1 MSFKFHKFNK
11 NNTFSANTFLSTL
24 KEKNNIINQQLN
36 LNTIRTIQLT
46 NNIEQNINIKK
57 ELLKRDLSE
66 EISIKNNNKDNTI
79 NNNEYISNFINQY
92 LPSML
97 LFNSYLP
104 DETKIDSYN
113 RSVNNIE
120 FSNIISCFQLLMK
133 FLFELKENNH
143 IQNNIWEKRLSYLK
157 DKENLLNNKDIIIK
171 NDNIINKLQNKKI
184 KLELFLKKNG
194 KEIDIK
200 TNKLYI
206 CDACPYPYKKFY
218 SYRELHMH
226 YVKNH
231 INPYLCLNND
241 FSIVNQGFDK
251 YYFDNKMNEL
261 ADEVVDIFKKTND
274 KNNAKSQENFKEK
287 DNLNLI
293 FKDRANLN
301 ITRRNK
307 RYETVGPNTFNSK
320 IFFRNINFNTY
331 SKENEKK
338 KEIIRKRIEML
349 KSNQEK
355 FENNFKEQIQ
365 TFLDE
370 FKNEIIKLKNNQI
383 EQK

>member
-1 MSFKFHKFNK
+1 M
-11 NNTFSANTFLSTL
+11 
-24 KEKNNIINQQLN
+24 
-36 LNTIRTIQLT
+36 
-46 NNIEQNINIKK
+46 
-57 ELLKRDLSE
+57 
-66 EISIKNNNKDNTI
+66 
-79 NNNEYISNFINQY
+79 
-92 LPSML
+92 
-97 LFNSYLP
+97 
-104 DETKIDSYN
+104 
-113 RSVNNIE
+113 
-120 FSNIISCFQLLMK
+120 
-133 FLFELKENNH
+133 
-143 IQNNIWEKRLSYLK
+143 
-157 DKENLLNNKDIIIK
+157 
-171 NDNIINKLQNKKI
+171 
-184 KLELFLKKNG
+184 
-194 KEIDIK
+194 
-200 TNKLYI
+200 
-206 CDACPYPYKKFY
+206 
-218 SYRELHMH
+218 
-226 YVKNH
+226 
-231 INPYLCLNND
+231 
-241 FSIVNQGFDK
+241 NQGFDK

-338 KEIIRKRIEML
+338 KEIVRKRIEIL
-349 KSNQEK
+349 KNNQEK

-370 FKNEIIKLKNNQI
+370 FKNEIIKLKTNQI

>member
-1 MSFKFHKFNK
+1 MSFKFHTFNK
-11 NNTFSANTFLSTL
+11 NNTFSANTFLSIL
-24 KEKNNIINQQLN
+24 KEKNNINQQLN

-171 NDNIINKLQNKKI
+171 NDNIINKLQ
-184 KLELFLKKNG
+184 
-194 KEIDIK
+194 
-200 TNKLYI
+200 
-206 CDACPYPYKKFY
+206 
-218 SYRELHMH
+218 
-226 YVKNH
+226 
-231 INPYLCLNND
+231 
-241 FSIVNQGFDK
+241 
-251 YYFDNKMNEL
+251 
-261 ADEVVDIFKKTND
+261 
-274 KNNAKSQENFKEK
+274 
-287 DNLNLI
+287 
-293 FKDRANLN
+293 
-301 ITRRNK
+301 
-307 RYETVGPNTFNSK
+307 
-320 IFFRNINFNTY
+320 
-331 SKENEKK
+331 KK
-338 KEIIRKRIEML
+338 K
-349 KSNQEK
+349 
-355 FENNFKEQIQ
+355 
-365 TFLDE
+365 
-370 FKNEIIKLKNNQI
+370 
-383 EQK
+383 